1 MATTIKIKNSA
12 TPSSTPSSLEQGE
25 MALNVTDGKLFYGSG
40 SGNDVKEFTGTS
52 IDTGSFATTGSNT
65 FIGDQTVTGSL
76 FTTGSNTLIGSTQLT
91 GSLNVSG
98 STVQVGNNTLLGN
111 TVLSGSVIISG
122 STNPSIPSIQIFGD
136 TQHTGV
142 VRFNPIS
149 RNIDPA
155 ISASYIYVSGSTDDL
170 YFSQNG
176 RGYSN
181 VTRLRWLEGNIN
193 TGLLYGGIVSGA
205 VGGTTFNVAAG
216 EGIITTMNA
225 FTASEGPNPT
235 INKVSWSDFNNVTPT
250 YLNTHEYT
258 WLLIN
263 GDGNLIQQVN
273 SPSDTQFRTELQVG
287 VLIHPNKTNISIFK
301 TFTQPS
307 YASTQQIFTFIRSF
321 GGLKLSGHEISA
333 SGSSLSLNRDSGTAF
348 AIGRNY
354 AFDPNSPSIMEDG
367 AYDAPNVFRYYKSGS
382 EFVTTVGT
390 TTINPDQYNTPDTAT
405 GLSTVSNNKWTIQR
419 VYFFPK
425 SPDSI
430 GVYYGRQEYST
441 LTDAIANLPYET
453 FEENDNTRNQAIF
466 LGYIIVE
473 KGTTN
478 LSNTAQAKFIQ
489 SGIFRTST
497 NGGGSAPVVTN
508 LGDLNDVTLTTESDY
523 DILTYD
529 EDTEQWVNRDSL
541 SISSLTASADISAS
555 GDVYGD
561 TFIVNEITASGNIS
575 GSQTGSFAYL
585 QLPGFD
591 FDSNASETELVV
603 NGEISA
609 EVGTFEFV
617 SSSITNATSSKGN
630 IIKLYSVA
638 TNPGYLYYLN
648 NTTWTST
655 DADTEATSNKMTA
668 YALTTNSSGGMLL
681 EGMTYLPYNPGGNPG
696 DILYLSTTAGF
707 VTSTAP
713 SGTGDVVRIMGYKI
727 DDSTMYFK
735 PSPDY
740 IVLS

>member
-12 TPSSTPSSLEQGE
+12 TPSSTPASLEQGE

-76 FTTGSNTLIGSTQLT
+76 FTTGSNTLIGTTTLT
-91 GSLNVSG
+91 GSLNTSG
-98 STVQVGNNTLLGN
+98 TVNFTGT
-111 TVLSGSVIISG
+111 VIISG
-122 STNPSIPSIQIFGD
+122 ANPGTPPSALQLYGD
-136 TQHTGV
+136 VQTYGYH
-142 VRFNPIS
+142 RFDPVTT
-149 RNIDPA
+149 NIDPA

-176 RGYSN
+176 KGYSN

-273 SPSDTQFRTELQVG
+273 SPSETQFRTELQVG

-301 TFTQPS
+301 SFTQPS

-354 AFDPNSPSIMEDG
+354 AFDPNSPSIMEDI
-367 AYDAPNVFRYYKSGS
+367 AYNAPTVFRYYKSGS
-382 EFVTTVGT
+382 EFVTTTGT
-390 TTINPDQYNTPDTAT
+390 TTINPEQYNTPDTAT
-405 GLSTVSNNKWTIQR
+405 GLSTVGNNRWTIQR

-453 FEENDNTRNQAIF
+453 FEENDNTRNQSIF

-529 EDTEQWVNRDSL
+529 ADTEQWVNRDSL

-591 FDSNASETELVV
+591 FDSNTPSTSLEVQGPITS
-603 NGEISA
+603 SA
-609 EVGTFEFV
+609 I
-617 SSSITNATSSKGN
+617 SSSGQIYGQVGANEYSTSNVASTASYSGD
-630 IIKLYSVA
+630 IIKLLSTAVTVRA
-638 TNPGYLYYLN
+638 VYYLN
-648 NTTWTST
+648 KTQWSQADNTAESTS
-655 DADTEATSNKMTA
+655 DKLLAISVG
-668 YALTTNSSGGMLL
+668 TNSNQGMLL
-681 EGMTYLPYNPGGNPG
+681 RGLFNLGYNPGGFPG
-696 DILYLSTTAGF
+696 DPVYLDATGVITATLPTT
-707 VTSTAP
+707 
-713 SGTGDVVRIMGYKI
+713 SGEVVRILGYNVDTNI
-727 DDSTMYFK
+727 IYFN
-735 PSPDY
+735 PSNDY
-740 IVLS
+740 IVLV